1 MLKVSGPVRAAL
13 LVTATLM
20 SANMGLSVDS
30 ARAENC
36 AAAPK
41 AAAPQGQHWYYHVDR
56 ATRHKCWYLHAA
68 VGLHHRTMSRHG
80 AAANADPQP
89 DSQTAAAPVASSAP
103 TASPAPSPAA
113 PAPAPTP
120 DGAADTAP
128 PAPHVTVLAVKTSTP
143 FVTATPVPQQNVSQN
158 PPAPSAPQTLPHVE
172 DTPAVATTKPISD
185 TEGAGPHGKADAA
198 FAAATQA
205 AEAATTDER
214 TKTAEMFIL
223 LAFALGIAAAVTAIV
238 SKIIG
243 IYRKPR
249 ISVDPDTAWL
259 NFRSERQRID
269 AEPRYEDPDVPFLD
283 PQKQYGLADLHT
295 QEWLDR
301 SAADADQASM
311 SPPRNPDYAQPSPR
325 PSQSDIEPALRA
337 LRQARQSR

>member
-1 MLKVSGPVRAAL
+1 MLKVSGPVRTAL
-13 LVTATLM
+13 LVTATLV
-20 SANMGLSVDS
+20 SANTGLSVDR
-30 ARAENC
+30 ARADNC

-68 VGLHHRTMSRHG
+68 VGLHHRTMSRHDP
-80 AAANADPQP
+80 AANADPQP
-89 DSQTAAAPVASSAP
+89 DSQTAPAPVASAAP
-103 TASPAPSPAA
+103 TASPSPSA
-113 PAPAPTP
+113 PAPAPAP
-120 DGAADTAP
+120 DGASDNAP

-143 FVTATPVPQQNVSQN
+143 FVTTTPVPQQNVSQN
-158 PPAPSAPQTLPHVE
+158 PPAPSAPQALARAE

-198 FAAATQA
+198 FAAATQT

-243 IYRKPR
+243 IYRRPR

-269 AEPRYEDPDVPFLD
+269 AESRYEDPDVPFLD
-283 PQKQYGLADLHT
+283 PQEQYGLADLHT

-301 SAADADQASM
+301 SAAAADQSSM

-325 PSQSDIEPALRA
+325 PGQSDIEPALRA

>member
-1 MLKVSGPVRAAL
+1 M
-13 LVTATLM
+13 
-20 SANMGLSVDS
+20 
-30 ARAENC
+30 
-36 AAAPK
+36 
-41 AAAPQGQHWYYHVDR
+41 
-56 ATRHKCWYLHAA
+56 
-68 VGLHHRTMSRHG
+68 
-80 AAANADPQP
+80 
-89 DSQTAAAPVASSAP
+89 
-103 TASPAPSPAA
+103 
-113 PAPAPTP
+113 
-120 DGAADTAP
+120 
-128 PAPHVTVLAVKTSTP
+128 
-143 FVTATPVPQQNVSQN
+143 
-158 PPAPSAPQTLPHVE
+158 
-172 DTPAVATTKPISD
+172 ATTKPISD

-198 FAAATQA
+198 FAAATQT

-243 IYRKPR
+243 IYRRPR

-269 AEPRYEDPDVPFLD
+269 AESRYEDPDVPFLD
-283 PQKQYGLADLHT
+283 PQEQYGLADLHT

-301 SAADADQASM
+301 SAAAADQSSM

-325 PSQSDIEPALRA
+325 PGQSDIEPALRA